1 MKRLLPAAGAL
12 VLLAALSVF
21 DPAETAL
28 FPPCLIRLYTGVSC
42 PGCGATRAFHALL
55 HLRLEEAW
63 RLNPLWTV
71 AGPALA
77 AWGVWRS
84 LRDLRRRTEA

>member
-1 MKRLLPAAGAL
+1 MTRIVLPAGGL
-12 VLLAALSVF
+12 LLLAALYCF

-28 FPPCLIRLYTGVSC
+28 FPSCLIRLYTGLNC
-42 PGCGATRAFHALL
+42 PGCGATRAIHALL

-77 AWGVWRS
+77 AWGVWRA